1 MKNLFNYFIGTSILF
16 LIAPVLLVF
25 SNEIGYV
32 VTGILYTIF
41 LVIAYNSKLGKE
53 TINKIKSLINFE

>member
-32 VTGILYTIF
+32 ITGILYIIF
-41 LVIAYNSKLGKE
+41 LVIAYNSKLGKK
-53 TINKIKSLINFE
+53 TINKIKSLINVE

>member
-32 VTGILYTIF
+32 VTGILYIIF
-41 LVIAYNSKLGKE
+41 LVIAYNSNLGKK
-53 TINKIKSLINFE
+53 TINKIKSLINVE

>member
-32 VTGILYTIF
+32 VTGILYIIF

-53 TINKIKSLINFE
+53 TINKIKSLINVE